1 MKKHTKTIILVIV
14 GAAILIGCIWGV
26 NESRYPNVPAFDDHF
41 TRKFLNKHK
50 KADDGFY
57 EFKSQTSQYKMW
69 FPEDYQML
77 HNASEYYSVN
87 GKSYEN
93 WSASY
98 RKVDGKNKSIYYLK
112 AEFSKNDKKSE
123 PIYVK
128 KLFEEQLKDSNF
140 KEIETSRTRIY
151 YNYAYAYF
159 EGTERHVV
167 HNSKVHL
174 PNTYTAYVADKNS
187 NKVIEFSYDSIGEG
201 TETSQEKR
209 KLWFLTIL
217 KSINFSEGKSRE

>member
-14 GAAILIGCIWGV
+14 GAAILIGGTWGV
-26 NESRYPNVPAFDDHF
+26 NESRYPNAPAFDDHF
-41 TRKFLNKHK
+41 TRKFLNKDK
-50 KADDGFY
+50 KVDDGFY
-57 EFKSQTSQYKMW
+57 EFKSKTGQYTMW
-69 FPEDYQML
+69 FPEEYQML
-77 HNASEYYSVN
+77 HDASEYYSVN

-98 RKVDGKNKSIYYLK
+98 RKMAGKNKSIYYIK
-112 AEFSKNDKKSE
+112 AEFLKNDKKFE

-128 KLFEEQLKDSNF
+128 ELFQEQLKDSNP

-151 YNYAYAYF
+151 YDYAYAYF
-159 EGTERHVV
+159 KGTERHVV

-174 PNTYTAYVADKNS
+174 PNTYTAYVADKSS
-187 NKVIEFSYDSIGEG
+187 NKVIEFSYDSIGKG

-217 KSINFSEGKSRE
+217 KSINFSEDKSRE

>member
-1 MKKHTKTIILVIV
+1 MKKSTKIISAVIA
-14 GAAILIGCIWGV
+14 GAAILIGGIWMI

-41 TRKFLNKHK
+41 TREFLDKDK
-50 KADDGFY
+50 KVDNGFY
-57 EFKSQTSQYKMW
+57 EFKSKTGQYTMW

-77 HNASEYYSVN
+77 HDASEYYSVN

-98 RKVDGKNKSIYYLK
+98 RKVDEKNKSIYYIK

-128 KLFEEQLKDSNF
+128 GLFEEQLKDNNP

-151 YNYAYAYF
+151 YDYAYAYF

-167 HNSKVHL
+167 HNSKAHL
-174 PNTYTAYVADKNS
+174 PNTYTAHVADKNS
-187 NKVIEFSYDSIGEG
+187 NKVIEFSYDSIGES

-217 KSINFSEGKSRE
+217 KRINFSEGKSRG

>member
-1 MKKHTKTIILVIV
+1 MKKRIKLITAVIA
-14 GAAILIGCIWGV
+14 GTAILLGAVWLI
-26 NESRYPNVPAFDDHF
+26 NESRYANVQAFDDHF
-41 TRKFLNKHK
+41 TRKFLNKDK
-50 KADDGFY
+50 KVDDGFY
-57 EFKSQTSQYKMW
+57 EFKSKTGQYTMW
-69 FPEDYQML
+69 FPEEYQML
-77 HNASEYYSVN
+77 HDASEYYSVN

-98 RKVDGKNKSIYYLK
+98 RKMAGKNKSIYYIK
-112 AEFSKNDKKSE
+112 AEFLKNDKKFE

-128 KLFEEQLKDSNF
+128 ELFQEQLKNNNP

-151 YNYAYAYF
+151 YDYAYAYF
-159 EGTERHVV
+159 KGTERHVV
-167 HNSKVHL
+167 HSSKVHL
-174 PNTYTAYVADKNS
+174 PNTYTAYVVDKNS

>member
-1 MKKHTKTIILVIV
+1 MKKRIKLINAVIA
-14 GAAILIGCIWGV
+14 GTAILIGSVWLI
-26 NESRYPNVPAFDDHF
+26 NESRYPNAPAFDDHF
-41 TRKFLNKHK
+41 TRKFLDKDK
-50 KADDGFY
+50 KVASGFY
-57 EFKSQTSQYKMW
+57 EFKSKTGQYTIW
-69 FPEDYQML
+69 FPEEYQML
-77 HNASEYYSVN
+77 HDASEYYFVN

-98 RKVDGKNKSIYYLK
+98 RKITGKNKSIYYIK
-112 AEFSKNDKKSE
+112 AEFLKNDRKSE

-128 KLFEEQLKDSNF
+128 KLFEEQLKDSNS

-151 YNYAYAYF
+151 YDYAYAYF
-159 EGTERHVV
+159 EGTERQVV

-201 TETSQEKR
+201 TETRQEKR

-217 KSINFSEGKSRE
+217 KSINFSEGKGRE

>member
-1 MKKHTKTIILVIV
+1 MKNHTKTIIAVII
-14 GAAILIGCIWGV
+14 GITILIGGGWLI
-26 NESRYPNVPAFDDHF
+26 NESRYPNVPAFNDHF
-41 TRKFLNKHK
+41 TRKFLNKDK
-50 KADDGFY
+50 KIGDGFY
-57 EFKSQTSQYKMW
+57 EFKSKTSQYTMW

-98 RKVDGKNKSIYYLK
+98 RKVDGKNKSIYYIK
-112 AEFSKNDKKSE
+112 VEFSKNDKKSE

-128 KLFEEQLKDSNF
+128 GLFEEQLKDSNF

-167 HNSKVHL
+167 QNSKVHL

>member
-1 MKKHTKTIILVIV
+1 MKKRIKLITAVIA
-14 GAAILIGCIWGV
+14 GTAILLGSIWLI

-41 TRKFLNKHK
+41 TRKFLNKDK
-50 KADDGFY
+50 KAGDGFY
-57 EFKSQTSQYKMW
+57 EFKSKTGQYTMW
-69 FPEDYQML
+69 FPEEYQML
-77 HNASEYYSVN
+77 HDASEYYSVN

-98 RKVDGKNKSIYYLK
+98 RKITGKNKSIYYIK
-112 AEFSKNDKKSE
+112 AEFSKNDRKSE

-128 KLFEEQLKDSNF
+128 KLFEEQLKDSNP

-167 HNSKVHL
+167 HNSEVHL

-217 KSINFSEGKSRE
+217 KSINFSEDKSRE

>member
-14 GAAILIGCIWGV
+14 GAAILIGGIWGV
-26 NESRYPNVPAFDDHF
+26 NESRYPNAPAFDDHF
-41 TRKFLNKHK
+41 TRKFLNKDK
-50 KADDGFY
+50 KVDDGFY
-57 EFKSQTSQYKMW
+57 EFKSKTGQYTMW
-69 FPEDYQML
+69 FPEEYQML
-77 HNASEYYSVN
+77 HDASEYYSVN

-93 WSASY
+93 WSASWS
-98 RKVDGKNKSIYYLK
+98 KVDGENKSIYYIK
-112 AEFSKNDKKSE
+112 VEFSKNDKKSE

-128 KLFEEQLKDSNF
+128 GLFEEQLKDSNP

-151 YNYAYAYF
+151 YDYAYAYF
-159 EGTERHVV
+159 KGTEMHVV

-217 KSINFSEGKSRE
+217 KSINFSQNKSRE

>member
-14 GAAILIGCIWGV
+14 GAAILIGGIWGV
-26 NESRYPNVPAFDDHF
+26 NESRYPNAPAFDDHF
-41 TRKFLNKHK
+41 TRKFLNKDK
-50 KADDGFY
+50 KADDEFY
-57 EFKSQTSQYKMW
+57 EFKSKTGQYTMW
-69 FPEDYQML
+69 FPEEYQML
-77 HNASEYYSVN
+77 HDASEYYSVN

-98 RKVDGKNKSIYYLK
+98 REMAGKNKSIYYIK
-112 AEFSKNDKKSE
+112 AEFLKNDKKFE

-128 KLFEEQLKDSNF
+128 ELFQEQLKDSNT

-151 YNYAYAYF
+151 YDYAYAYF
-159 EGTERHVV
+159 KGTERHVV

-174 PNTYTAYVADKNS
+174 PNTYTAYVVDKNS
-187 NKVIEFSYDSIGEG
+187 NKVIEFSYDSIGED

>member
-1 MKKHTKTIILVIV
+1 MKKRIKLITAVIA
-14 GAAILIGCIWGV
+14 GTAILIGSVWLI
-26 NESRYPNVPAFDDHF
+26 NESRYPNAPAFDDHF
-41 TRKFLNKHK
+41 TRKFLNKDK
-50 KADDGFY
+50 KVASGFY
-57 EFKSQTSQYKMW
+57 EFKSKTGQYTIW
-69 FPEDYQML
+69 FPEEYQML
-77 HNASEYYSVN
+77 HDASEYYSVN

-98 RKVDGKNKSIYYLK
+98 RKITGKNKSIYYIK
-112 AEFSKNDKKSE
+112 AEFSKNDRKSE

-151 YNYAYAYF
+151 YDYAYAYF
-159 EGTERHVV
+159 EGTERQVV

-217 KSINFSEGKSRE
+217 KSINFSEGKGRE

>member
-1 MKKHTKTIILVIV
+1 MKKRIKLITAVIA
-14 GAAILIGCIWGV
+14 GTAILIGSVWLI
-26 NESRYPNVPAFDDHF
+26 NESRYPNAPAFDDHF
-41 TRKFLNKHK
+41 TRKFLDKDK
-50 KADDGFY
+50 KVASGFY
-57 EFKSQTSQYKMW
+57 EFKSKTGQYTIW
-69 FPEDYQML
+69 FPEEYQML
-77 HNASEYYSVN
+77 HDASEYYSVN

-98 RKVDGKNKSIYYLK
+98 RKITGKNKSIYYIK
-112 AEFSKNDKKSE
+112 AEFSKNDRKSE

-151 YNYAYAYF
+151 YDYAYAYF
-159 EGTERHVV
+159 EGTERQVV

-217 KSINFSEGKSRE
+217 KSINFSEGKGRE